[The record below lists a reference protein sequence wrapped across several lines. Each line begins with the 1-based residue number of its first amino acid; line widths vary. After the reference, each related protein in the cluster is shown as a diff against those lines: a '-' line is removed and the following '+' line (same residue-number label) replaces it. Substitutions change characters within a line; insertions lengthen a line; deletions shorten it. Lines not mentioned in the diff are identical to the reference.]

1 MSKKQKSQSEN
12 GAADYEPIAI
22 VGLACMFP
30 KAGDAEAYWAN
41 IKNGVDAID
50 DIPKTHWSPEDYFDG
65 DPKAPDMTYAKR
77 GGFLDPV
84 DFDPLEFGIAPKDIE
99 ATDTTQ
105 ILGLVAAK
113 KALADAGYSG
123 EGSREFDRNRTSVI
137 LGVTGTLELVI
148 PLGARLGHPIWKRAL
163 DEAGVDPETADD
175 VVQRISDS
183 YVPWQENSFPGLLGN
198 VAAGRIANRL
208 DLGGTNCVVDA
219 ACASSLSAVH
229 LAGLELNAGRSD
241 MVVTGGVDTFNDIFM
256 YMCFS
261 KTPALSKSGNAKPFS
276 ADADGTIL
284 GEGVGMVVLK
294 RLSDAERD
302 HDKIYAVIRG
312 LGSSSDGA
320 GDAVYAPQSSGQKKA
335 IKRAYE
341 QAGVTPDT
349 IEMVEAHGTGTTVGD
364 SVEVNALKDV
374 YCETGENG
382 SWCALGSVKSQIGHT
397 KAAAGAAGLIKAA
410 LALHHKTLPPTIKVT
425 EPVAA
430 ATPETTP
437 LYVNA
442 GKRPWI
448 ADESHPRRAGVSSFG
463 FGGSNFH
470 CLLEEYGDNETQ
482 TDWDGS
488 VQLLAFS
495 ADKVDD
501 LRKAL
506 AAQKTDLPWAEFRSV
521 AAQTRREFDGAKAFR
536 LILIVERDRTDF
548 AKLLTRCQSMLEQ
561 ESTDAH
567 WELPEGAV
575 FGSGEPTGDLGV
587 LFPGQGS
594 QYPDMLRD
602 LACEF
607 PEMQATLAQ
616 ANRIFAE
623 ERNADRRLSDFIYP
637 HAAFDKATSD
647 RQRDEL
653 TATDVAQPAIG
664 AVSLGSLKILESFDV
679 KPAAAAGHSYGELV
693 ALCASG
699 VFESTTLH
707 RLSNLRGR
715 LMAEA
720 KGDGKADSGAMLA
733 VKAPGEEVEEFIKE
747 SELELVVANRNAP
760 DQSVLAGAAVEID
773 RAAGLLEEKS
783 VWNRKLP
790 VAAAFHSPL
799 VAAAQ
804 KPFEQA
810 LAKVKFSKA
819 GIPVYA
825 NTTAESYPKTAA
837 KARKLLGGQ
846 LAQPVDFVSE
856 IKTMREAGVSTFLE
870 IGPGRTLTGLVK
882 SILDGD
888 DVRAIA
894 LDNSRGKRSGAFD
907 LANVLGNLAALG
919 HDVDL
924 TRWDEGAPEI
934 KKAEG
939 KKPRLTIPVSG
950 ANQMNER
957 PKRPPRP
964 AQPKPA
970 PAQSTQPA
978 ATSKPTPTPQI
989 PAATPAPIPSQPAE
1003 MKQALQDTRQS
1014 LAALIQLQEQT
1025 ARLHK
1030 QFLEGQEAAQRT
1042 LHALIAGQGE
1052 TVAQPT
1058 ANQTAPTATP
1068 VPSTQ
1073 TAPTGAPGIALP
1085 EPASAANAEQCS
1097 ALQSETCAPPPTA
1110 KPDASEQIGA
1120 ALLEVV
1126 AEKTGYPTEMLNLD
1140 MGLDSDLGIDS
1151 IKRVEIMSALQEK
1164 LTDAPEIKPS
1174 HLGSF
1179 ETLQEVV
1186 DFLNDGSSYGAPS
1199 IARQEAPA
1207 APAPES
1213 ASTLATT
1220 TVATALL
1227 EVVAEKTGYPTEMLN
1242 LDMGLD
1248 SDLGIDSIKRVEIMS
1263 ALQERLPEAPEVKP
1277 SDLGSL
1283 ETLQQ
1288 VVDFLCQARGAGAPS
1303 IARQESSPAPT
1314 SGLSPEKVSQA
1325 LLEVVAEKT
1334 GYPVD
1339 MLGLEMGM
1347 DTDLGIDSIKR
1358 VEIMSALQ
1366 TALPEAP
1373 EVKPNDLGALQTLQ
1387 EVVDFLCQAGD
1398 NGAPGIARTE
1408 SPSAS
1413 AANLSPDKVS
1423 LALLAVVAEKT
1434 GYPVDMLG
1442 LEMGMDTDLGIDSIK
1457 RVEIMSALQSALP
1470 EAPEVKPNDL
1480 GALQTLQEVVDF
1492 LCQAGDAGA
1501 PSIARPESPSASAA
1515 NLSPDKVSQALL
1527 TVVAEKTGYP
1537 VEMLGLEMGMDTDLG
1552 IDSIKRVEI
1561 MSALQTALPEAPE
1574 VKPNDL
1580 GALQTLQ
1587 EVVDFL
1593 CLADDA
1599 GAPGIA
1605 RPEPAA
1611 AQAEVQAIEAAPA
1624 ANQHLDRQVLT
1635 PVELNG
1641 HHKQEAISLNAG
1653 ATIWIADDGSD
1664 LAKELEKKL
1673 KRAKFAPKR
1682 ETVEA
1687 LLAKDAPK
1695 SLNALIIV
1703 GPENDTSGGFL
1714 NAAFRLIQFAGPA
1727 LRKSGANGGSA
1738 LVTVSRLDG
1747 AFGLAE
1753 LNGNGNPVTGGLA
1766 GLTKTARHEW
1776 SEVHCKALDIDAE
1789 SGNAK
1794 IAAKAII
1801 DEMFRE
1807 GPVEVGLAGKT
1818 RNAIELQSTS
1828 IDSLGGA
1835 KPLEAGDVVI
1845 VSGGS
1850 RGVTA
1855 STAIALAEVFHPTL
1869 VLLGRSDAPQAEPG
1883 WLAGIEKESEIK
1895 KVIHGHLNGS
1905 SGLKEV
1911 EREYRRW
1918 MSNREMNANIAKM
1931 EAAGAKVVYRSVD
1944 VRDGAAVQSVVETA
1958 RKELGPIRG
1967 VVHGAGVLADRRI
1980 EDKTAEQFDL
1990 VYSTKVN
1997 GLQAML
2003 EATKQDDLKVVAL
2016 FSSFTGRYG
2025 RVGQID
2031 YAVANEVLN
2040 KLAQSEARRRPDCR
2054 VVSVNWGP
2062 WNGGMV
2068 DASLRRVFEAE
2079 GVGLIEPRAGAEY
2092 LVKELSTPAGEQ
2104 QPVEVVVLAPFGDG
2118 ETNGARNS
2126 FRFNAGNDRRP
2137 KTASPAPKP
2146 TPASAAAGESI
2157 AVERSV
2163 SVANTPCLK
2172 SHVIGGKAVLPLA
2185 LSTELLAHGAL
2196 HGHPGMAF
2204 IGIDNLKVFK
2214 GVMLDADEAQTLQVV
2229 TKEARQE
2236 DRQTIVP
2243 AQLISHRDGKRV
2255 AHAGGDIVLAAK
2267 LPKADKPST
2276 APDLAADSRERDE
2289 IYAGDQLFHGLDFQG
2304 IQRLEGCDENGIAAQ
2319 VECAPS
2325 PKNWI
2330 ADPLR
2335 GTWITDPLALDCAY
2349 QMLILWS
2356 WQQNDKPSLPT
2367 AAASYRQFKRKFPKD
2382 GVRIVAKVTDAK
2394 RRQAKADIEFIDSKG
2409 ALIARME
2416 GYRCVIDDS
2425 LKEAFGGNELG

>member
-1 MSKKQKSQSEN
+1 MSKKQKSQSES
-12 GAADYEPIAI
+12 GAASNEPIAI

-50 DIPKTHWSPEDYFDG
+50 DIPESHWSPDDYFDG

-84 DFDPLEFGIAPKDIE
+84 EFDPLEFGIAPKDIE

-123 EGSREFDRNRTSVI
+123 QGSKEFDRNRTSVI

-163 DEAGVDPETADD
+163 DEAGVDAETADD

-229 LAGLELNAGRSD
+229 LAGLELSAGRSD

-261 KTPALSKSGNAKPFS
+261 KTPALSKTGNAKPFS

-302 HDKIYAVIRG
+302 NDRIYAVIRG

-320 GDAVYAPQSSGQKKA
+320 GDAVYAPQSGGQKKA

-374 YCETGENG
+374 YREAKEDG

-397 KAAAGAAGLIKAA
+397 KAAAGSAGLIKAA
-410 LALHHKTLPPTIKVT
+410 LALHHKTLPPTIKVK

-430 ATPETTP
+430 ATPESTP

-448 ADESHPRRAGVSSFG
+448 ANDAHPRRAGISSFG

-470 CLLEEYGDNETQ
+470 CLLEEYGDNDAKA
-482 TDWDGS
+482 DWDGS

-495 ADKVDD
+495 GDRTED
-501 LRKAL
+501 LRKSL
-506 AAQKTDLPWAEFRSV
+506 AAQKSDLPWAEFRSI
-521 AAQTRREFDGAKAFR
+521 AAQSRRDFDGGREFR

-548 AKLLTRCQSMLEQ
+548 AKLLTRCQSMLAQ
-561 ESTDAH
+561 DKPDAC

-575 FGSGEPTGDLGV
+575 FGTGKPGGELGV

-607 PEMQATLAQ
+607 PEMQDTLAQ
-616 ANRIFAE
+616 ANQIFAE

-637 HAAFDKATSD
+637 HAAFDKTTSD

-664 AVSLGSLKILESFDV
+664 AVSLGSLKVLESFDV

-699 VFESTTLH
+699 VFESSTLH

-733 VKAPGEEVEEFIKE
+733 VKAPGEKVEEFIKDAD
-747 SELELVVANRNAP
+747 LELVVANRNAP

-856 IKTMREAGVSTFLE
+856 IKTMRESGVSTFLE

-882 SILDGD
+882 SILDGEG
-888 DVRAIA
+888 VRAIA
-894 LDNSRGKRSGAFD
+894 LDNSRGKRNGASD
-907 LANVLGNLAALG
+907 LANALANLAALG
-919 HDVDL
+919 HEVNL
-924 TRWDEGAPEI
+924 ARWDEDAPKI

-939 KKPRLTIPVSG
+939 KKPRLTIPVCG

-964 AQPKPA
+964 AQPKPTPA
-970 PAQSTQPA
+970 PATSSSAPVTGPA
-978 ATSKPTPTPQI
+978 AGQQ
-989 PAATPAPIPSQPAE
+989 PAPIPQIPTPTNAPVPTTPAE
-1003 MKQALQDTRQS
+1003 MTRALQDTRQS
-1014 LAALIQLQEQT
+1014 LAAMIQLQEQT

-1042 LHALIAGQGE
+1042 LHALITGQAAPAP
-1052 TVAQPT
+1052 AQPA
-1058 ANQTAPTATP
+1058 ANQPTPTASPAPAPSNPAPQP
-1068 VPSTQ
+1068 VAAPPS
-1073 TAPTGAPGIALP
+1073 APKP
-1085 EPASAANAEQCS
+1085 EPAPVAAK
-1097 ALQSETCAPPPTA
+1097 
-1110 KPDASEQIGA
+1110 KPDSGGQIGA
-1120 ALLEVV
+1120 ALLDVV

-1164 LTDAPEIKPS
+1164 LPGAPEIKPS

-1186 DFLNDGSSYGAPS
+1186 DFLNDGSESAAIPAPE
-1199 IARQEAPA
+1199 Q
-1207 APAPES
+1207 APAPQTAES
-1213 ASTLATT
+1213 SSSLSSG
-1220 TVATALL
+1220 TVSTALL

-1248 SDLGIDSIKRVEIMS
+1248 SDLGIDSIKRAEIMS

-1288 VVDFLCQARGAGAPS
+1288 VVDFLCQTGGGPTAASQA
-1303 IARQESSPAPT
+1303 AASSPAPAPT
-1314 SGLSPEKVSQA
+1314 SGISPEKVSQA
-1325 LLEVVAEKT
+1325 LLE
-1334 GYPVD
+1334 
-1339 MLGLEMGM
+1339 
-1347 DTDLGIDSIKR
+1347 
-1358 VEIMSALQ
+1358 
-1366 TALPEAP
+1366 
-1373 EVKPNDLGALQTLQ
+1373 
-1387 EVVDFLCQAGD
+1387 
-1398 NGAPGIARTE
+1398 
-1408 SPSAS
+1408 
-1413 AANLSPDKVS
+1413 
-1423 LALLAVVAEKT
+1423 
-1434 GYPVDMLG
+1434 
-1442 LEMGMDTDLGIDSIK
+1442 
-1457 RVEIMSALQSALP
+1457 
-1470 EAPEVKPNDL
+1470 
-1480 GALQTLQEVVDF
+1480 
-1492 LCQAGDAGA
+1492 
-1501 PSIARPESPSASAA
+1501 
-1515 NLSPDKVSQALL
+1515 
-1527 TVVAEKTGYP
+1527 VVAEKTGYP

-1593 CLADDA
+1593 C
-1599 GAPGIA
+1599 GAA
-1605 RPEPAA
+1605 TSAA
-1611 AQAEVQAIEAAPA
+1611 EAASPAAPA
-1624 ANQHLDRQVLT
+1624 SSALSSERVSQALLEVVAEKTGYPVEMLGLEMGMDTDLGIDSIKRVEIMSALQTALPEAPEVKPNDLGALQTLQEVADFLCGAAASSAGPKTPATTASAQSEEQSAAPIANQHLDRQVLT
-1635 PVELNG
+1635 HVELNG
-1641 HHKQEAISLNAG
+1641 HHKQAAVTLKAG
-1653 ATIWIADDGSD
+1653 AEIWIADDGSD
-1664 LAKELEKKL
+1664 LARELEKKL
-1673 KRAKFAPKR
+1673 KRAKFAPHR
-1682 ETVEA
+1682 ESIES
-1687 LLAKDAPK
+1687 LLRKDAPK
-1695 SLNALIIV
+1695 ALDALIIV
-1703 GPENDTSGGFL
+1703 GPEDETNGEFL
-1714 NAAFRLIQFAGPA
+1714 RDAFRLIQFAGPA
-1727 LRKSGANGGSA
+1727 LRKSGSDGGSA

-1753 LNGNGNPVTGGLA
+1753 LNGNGDPISGGLA
-1766 GLTKTARHEW
+1766 GLTKTALHEW

-1789 SGNAK
+1789 SGDVK
-1794 IAAKAII
+1794 TSAKAII

-1828 IDSLGGA
+1828 IDSLGGGR
-1835 KPLEAGDVVI
+1835 PLESGDVVI

-1855 STAIALAEVFHPTL
+1855 STAIALAEEFHPTL
-1869 VLLGRSDAPQAEPG
+1869 VLLGRSDAPQTEPD
-1883 WLAGIEKESEIK
+1883 WLAGLEKESEIK
-1895 KVIHGHLNGS
+1895 KAIHGHLEGS
-1905 SGLKEV
+1905 GGLKEV

-1918 MSNREMNANIAKM
+1918 MANREMNTNIAKM
-1931 EAAGAKVVYRSVD
+1931 EAAGAKVLYRSVD
-1944 VRDGAAVQSVVETA
+1944 VRDGAAVQGVVEKA
-1958 RKELGPIRG
+1958 REELGPIRG

-1980 EDKTAEQFDL
+1980 EDKTAEQFEL

-2092 LVKELSTPAGEQ
+2092 LVKELSSPAGEQ
-2104 QPVEVVVLAPFGDG
+2104 QPVEVVVLAPFDNG
-2118 ETNGARNS
+2118 ETK
-2126 FRFNAGNDRRP
+2126 DEVD
-2137 KTASPAPKP
+2137 
-2146 TPASAAAGESI
+2146 ASADIAETTKSNDTKPAAFDEFT
-2157 AVERSV
+2157 AFERSV

-2204 IGIDNLKVFK
+2204 CGIDNLKVFK
-2214 GVMLDADEAQTLQVV
+2214 GVMLDADEAQTLLVV
-2229 TKEARQE
+2229 TKEARNE
-2236 DRQTIVP
+2236 DGQTVVP
-2243 AQLISHRDGKRV
+2243 AQLISRRDGKRI

-2267 LPKADKPST
+2267 LPKASKPSA
-2276 APDLAADSRERDE
+2276 APEFAADSRERAE
-2289 IYAGDQLFHGLDFQG
+2289 VYARDLLFHGPDFQG

-2319 VECAPS
+2319 VDCAPS

-2409 ALIARME
+2409 ALVARMQT
-2416 GYRCVIDDS
+2416 YRCVIDDS
-2425 LKEAFGGNELG
+2425 LKDAFGGNELG